1 MTLRMRKHI
10 AARRQGAR
18 GFSLVELMVTIG
30 IGMLIVA
37 SMAILLSNNSR
48 SRNETEKTSLKI
60 ENGRYAIEALAGE
73 IQNAGYLAEFDPRGL
88 SLPATKPDAC
98 ATDAASVAAA
108 MRLHVQGYNDV
119 TASTLACLTDLKPGT
134 DVLVVRRA
142 SGCVAG
148 VGDCAA
154 VGAGNLAFQASS
166 CAGGGELGSATVTDH
181 YRLSA
186 STSTFTLTKY
196 DCATVAEIRRFHVRI
211 YYVANNDRA
220 GDGIPTLKRAELTSG
235 AFVPIS
241 LVQGVEDL
249 QVEYGLDLLPAT
261 LTDGAPDVYT
271 PAPDL
276 YNTCAAAACVQNW
289 ASVVTARISVL
300 TRNREITAGHTDS
313 KTYLLG
319 RNADGT
325 NAASGTDKA
334 VGPFSD
340 AYKRSVFQS
349 LVRFYGPAGRT
360 YSNKIFQET
369 S

>member
-1 MTLRMRKHI
+1 MSKPHRFTVG
-10 AARRQGAR
+10 RRSSR
-18 GFSLVELMVTIG
+18 GFSLVELMVTIA

-37 SMAILLSNNSR
+37 SMAILLSNNSQ
-48 SRNETEKTSLKI
+48 SRTETEKTSQKI

-73 IQNAGYLAEFDPRGL
+73 IQNAGYYAEFDPRNL
-88 SLPATKPDAC
+88 TMPASKPDAC
-98 ATDAASVAAA
+98 ATAAADIAAA

-119 TASTLACLTDLKPGT
+119 TSSTLSCLTDVKAGT

-154 VGAGNLAFQASS
+154 VGTGNLAFQASS
-166 CAGGGELGSATVTDH
+166 CGASGELGSATVTDH
-181 YRLSA
+181 FKLSA
-186 STSTFTLTKY
+186 TTSTFTLTKY
-196 DCATVAEIRRFHVRI
+196 DCTTVAEIRRFHVRI

-220 GDGIPTLKRAELTSG
+220 GDGIPTLKRAELTNG
-235 AFVPIS
+235 AFAAIS
-241 LVQGVEDL
+241 LVQGVENL
-249 QVEYGLDLLPAT
+249 QIEYGLDLLPSA
-261 LTDGAPDVYT
+261 LADGAADVYT

-289 ASVVTARISVL
+289 ASVVTAKISVL
-300 TRNREITAGHTDS
+300 TRNREVTAGHVDN
-313 KTYLLG
+313 KTYVLG

-325 NAASGTDKA
+325 NAASGTDKT
-334 VGPFSD
+334 VGPVGD
-340 AYKRSVFQS
+340 AYKRSTFQS

-360 YSNKIFQET
+360 YSTKIFQET